1 MNSLRIS
8 AVAIVLC
15 AASACASS
23 TQSPGSS
30 TGSTGQSGSSGAGSG
45 TGTSGATGGAGAT
58 GASASGNSGATGGA
72 GAGGGASG
80 ASGTSGSTGNSGA
93 SGATGAASSGA
104 TGNGG
109 GNSGASG
116 AAGNSGASGTTG
128 NSGGASNSG
137 ASGASG
143 ASSGVGDGGSPNG
156 DGAAGGGGCAGLPLC
171 DDFESDTAN
180 MPPNGWTVVMGC
192 DPATTQNPNGTMD
205 GPAAGGGILVGIDA
219 TQAHSG
225 TNSLRVVGGDSCGYY
240 AVNTAAFTSDAALG
254 TQTYARMWA
263 RFSEAP
269 PSSHNGFLSM
279 NTTSMA
285 SHQPDLLRLGFQNDV
300 IEWNWYGT
308 DSTLPDTDSA
318 GAAQSVAPMANTWVC
333 IEFHIDATTG
343 NIEFWYNGASVTTP
357 GLSWNGTAA
366 AYQTGWTGGGWK
378 SGIAPTSLGLG
389 WGSFNGVM
397 MTTWFDD
404 VALGTSRIGCN

>member
-1 MNSLRIS
+1 MNHLRVS
-8 AVAIVLC
+8 ATALVLC
-15 AASACASS
+15 TASACASS
-23 TQSPGSS
+23 TQNPAGNS
-30 TGSTGQSGSSGAGSG
+30 GSTGQSGASGGTGSG
-45 TGTSGATGGAGAT
+45 TGTSGATGGTGTAGTGTGASGVTGGTGGAGAT
-58 GASASGNSGATGGA
+58 GASSGTGTTGSAGVTGTSGSGATGVSGNSGATG
-72 GAGGGASG
+72 
-80 ASGTSGSTGNSGA
+80 TT
-93 SGATGAASSGA
+93 
-104 TGNGG
+104 
-109 GNSGASG
+109 
-116 AAGNSGASGTTG
+116 GNSGASGTTG
-128 NSGGASNSG
+128 AP
-137 ASGASG
+137 
-143 ASSGVGDGGSPNG
+143 DGGSPTG
-156 DGAAGGGGCAGLPLC
+156 DGAAGGGCAGLALC

-180 MPPNGWTVVMGC
+180 MPPSGWTVLMGC
-192 DPATTQNPNGTMD
+192 NPATTQNPSGTMD
-205 GPAAGGGILVGIDA
+205 GPASGGGILVGIDA

-225 TNSLRVVGGDSCGYY
+225 TNSLRIVGGDSCGYY
-240 AVNTAAFTSDAALG
+240 AVNTAAFTSNAALG
-254 TQTYARMWA
+254 TQMYARMWA
-263 RFSEAP
+263 RFSAAP

-279 NTTSMA
+279 NTTSMT

-308 DSTLPDTDSA
+308 DSTLPDTDMA

-333 IEFHIDATTG
+333 LEFHIDSSTG
-343 NIEFWYNGASVTTP
+343 NIEFWYNGASTTTP